1 MHPNQ
6 NRLSIRTLP
15 IALSVLLIALALASP
30 LAASTAQQAGP
41 SLTADQIESAEGI
54 AGFLGQPVLPVVLTG
69 GNAIDAETV
78 GFQQTLRDGT
88 LTVEIEWYENDLLTD
103 GVVVELY
110 PAQWTD
116 FRGVYGTG
124 RQASAISRDSV
135 GNFLVDRG
143 NRTFC
148 GYRDME
154 ALGQVVFPDGD
165 VQVRTL
171 GLTWQ
176 WSGAE
181 MTIADMA
188 AAGNTSCPLNHRSA
202 KCQNHVACVVTI
214 NCGISSF
221 DVDGRCMPQFPFGW
235 PCLCDP
241 LHDLVCNGPH
251 QAQPTQD

>member
-1 MHPNQ
+1 MHSNQ
-6 NRLSIRTLP
+6 TRPTIRTLP
-15 IALSVLLIALALASP
+15 IALPVLLITLALASP
-30 LAASTAQQAGP
+30 LAAETAQRAGP
-41 SLTADQIESAEGI
+41 SFTGDQIEGAEGI
-54 AGFLGQPVLPVVLTG
+54 AGFLGQPALALVLTG
-69 GNAIDAETV
+69 ANAIDAETV
-78 GFQQTLRDGT
+78 AFQQTLLNGT

-124 RQASAISRDSV
+124 REASVIGRATVDD
-135 GNFLVDRG
+135 FLVDRG

-154 ALGQVVFPDGD
+154 ALGQVVFPDGN

-188 AAGNTSCPLNHRSA
+188 AASNTSCPLNHRSA
-202 KCQNHVACVVTI
+202 KCQNHVACVITV
-214 NCGISSF
+214 NCGIFSF
-221 DVDGRCMPQFPFGW
+221 DVDGRCLPQFPFGW

-241 LHDLVCNGPH
+241 LHDLVCNQPH
-251 QAQPTQD
+251 EAQPTQD